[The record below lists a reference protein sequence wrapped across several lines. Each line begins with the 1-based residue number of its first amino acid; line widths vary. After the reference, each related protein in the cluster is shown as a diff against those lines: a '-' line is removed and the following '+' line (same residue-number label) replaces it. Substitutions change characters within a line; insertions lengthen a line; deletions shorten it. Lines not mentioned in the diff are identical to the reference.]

1 MKSRT
6 IYTVIAVFLV
16 VSVVATFIGR
26 WAGES
31 MAKEVKARL
40 SLLWPDVMGLPEQ
53 DRALLALLAY
63 ECRLQDQPE
72 GRSATI
78 TCLRSA
84 TNADRVKKVSA
95 DPAAHLDK
103 LLDQARGRAS

>member
-1 MKSRT
+1 MKKRT
-6 IYTVIAVFLV
+6 IYVGLAVFVIVTVMGSL
-16 VSVVATFIGR
+16 IGR

-31 MAKEVKARL
+31 MAKEIKARL

-53 DRALLALLAY
+53 DRALLAVLAY
-63 ECRLQDQPE
+63 ECRLQDQAE

-78 TCLRSA
+78 ACLRSA

-103 LLDQARGRAS
+103 LLQQARG